1 MTIRV
6 VVADDQELVRSGFAM
21 ILDAQPDIE
30 VVAEAGDGAEAV
42 EAVRRH
48 APDVALL
55 DIRMPRLD
63 GIEACRA
70 ISGLDGDGP
79 TAAARPDGPESPDGL
94 DGLDGSD
101 GPAGAARPARPST
114 AARPHG
120 PRPRCRTVMLTT
132 FDSDEYV
139 YEALHAGASGFLLK
153 DVRRDDLAHA
163 VRVVA
168 RGDSL
173 LAPSVAR
180 RLVEQ
185 YTRPAASRSRRPDPR
200 LDALTGRERQTL
212 LLLARGLSN
221 AEIAAEL
228 VVSDHTVKTHVGNVL
243 AKLGLRDRI
252 QAVICAY
259 ETGLVTA
266 GDTAPGLFGTPPL
279 GGA

>member
-30 VVAEAGDGAEAV
+30 VVAEAGDGAAAV

-55 DIRMPRLD
+55 DIRMPGTD

-70 ISGLDGDGP
+70 IS
-79 TAAARPDGPESPDGL
+79 AM
-94 DGLDGSD
+94 GS
-101 GPAGAARPARPST
+101 A
-114 AARPHG
+114 
-120 PRPRCRTVMLTT
+120 CRTVILTT
-132 FDSDEYV
+132 FDTDAYV

-153 DVRRDDLAHA
+153 DVRRDDLVHA

-168 RGDSL
+168 AGDSL

-185 YTRPAASRSRRPDPR
+185 YTAGGPRRTASGPDPQ
-200 LDALTGRERQTL
+200 LDVLTGRERETL

-259 ETGLVTA
+259 ETGLVA
-266 GDTAPGLFGTPPL
+266 VGSPPAEGGGSPAPGRN
-279 GGA
+279 

>member
-6 VVADDQELVRSGFAM
+6 VVADDQELVRSGFAL
-21 ILDAQPDIE
+21 ILDVQPDIE
-30 VVAEAGDGAEAV
+30 VVAEAGDGAGAV

-48 APDVALL
+48 DPDVALL
-55 DIRMPRLD
+55 DVRMPRMD

-70 ISGLDGDGP
+70 IS
-79 TAAARPDGPESPDGL
+79 AASE
-94 DGLDGSD
+94 
-101 GPAGAARPARPST
+101 
-114 AARPHG
+114 
-120 PRPRCRTVMLTT
+120 CRTVMLTT

-139 YEALHAGASGFLLK
+139 YDALHAGASGFLLK
-153 DVRRDDLAHA
+153 DVRRDDLVHA

-185 YTRPAASRSRRPDPR
+185 YTRSTKRPRPAAR
-200 LDALTGRERQTL
+200 LDVLTGRERETL

-228 VVSDHTVKTHVGNVL
+228 VVSEHTVKTHVGNVL

-259 ETGLVTA
+259 ETGLVAA
-266 GDTAPGLFGTPPL
+266 GDPPP
-279 GGA
+279 GGADRAGPSPSSARN

>member
-21 ILDAQPDIE
+21 ILDVQPDIE
-30 VVAEAGDGAEAV
+30 VVAEAGDGGEAV

-55 DIRMPRLD
+55 DIRMPRVD

-70 ISGLDGDGP
+70 ISAAGD
-79 TAAARPDGPESPDGL
+79 
-94 DGLDGSD
+94 
-101 GPAGAARPARPST
+101 
-114 AARPHG
+114 
-120 PRPRCRTVMLTT
+120 CRTVMLTT

-153 DVRRDDLAHA
+153 DVRRDDLVHA

-185 YTRPAASRSRRPDPR
+185 YTRPAARPRRPDPR
-200 LDALTGRERQTL
+200 LDVLTVRERETL

-259 ETGLVTA
+259 ETGLVAA
-266 GDTAPGLFGTPPL
+266 GDPPP
-279 GGA
+279 GGADRAGPSPAPARK